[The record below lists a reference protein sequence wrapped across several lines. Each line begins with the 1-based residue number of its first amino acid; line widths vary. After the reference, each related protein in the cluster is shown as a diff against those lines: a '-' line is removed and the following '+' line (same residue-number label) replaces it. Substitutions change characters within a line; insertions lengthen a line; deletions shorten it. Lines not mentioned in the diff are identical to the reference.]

1 MDEVGTPRFPI
12 QRAMIIPNIIAG
24 EHGDKH
30 HIGFVLQ
37 GVVTEREQF
46 LGSPVAA
53 HPKIDDLD
61 LPRPEG
67 WTAR

>member
-1 MDEVGTPRFPI
+1 
-12 QRAMIIPNIIAG
+12 MIIPNIIAG